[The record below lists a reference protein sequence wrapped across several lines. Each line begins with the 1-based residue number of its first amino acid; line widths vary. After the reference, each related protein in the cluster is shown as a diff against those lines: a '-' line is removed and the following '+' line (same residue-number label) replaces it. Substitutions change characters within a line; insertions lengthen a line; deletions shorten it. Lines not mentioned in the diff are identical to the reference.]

1 MSTWQD
7 AVASI
12 GTRRANVFVL
22 GDSISEGAWAR
33 TYFEGW
39 THAAQRYLQ
48 ENLTGSVGG
57 VGHIPAIRG
66 FDGAGNPGF
75 PESNGDQWVFSNENA
90 IDRSGSNLYGFGRR
104 SITLQP
110 GDTASITFLGDRF
123 QVMFTERPGTGRM
136 EVSVDGGAP
145 QQVSTAGESEKSGSL
160 YTSSLLARSEHTVTV
175 TAVSDSVVL
184 DGGAFFDGDFNAGLT
199 VWDGSHAGFGTVHF
213 DGHNTSATLW
223 SGGLSQVKPDAVV
236 IALGTNDANA
246 AIVGGYTPAVFG
258 ERIRDIIDL
267 AVSQSGNNPSVFVLL
282 QPQPGYSPHANAAEW
297 WADHMAAASSAAVA
311 RGAGIIDLRG
321 VVPSGHNASGV
332 LSPYYHNS
340 NHPNTKGMR
349 LYAANVSNEL
359 IRRSQTAPPWTG
371 SGGTMKYFEGSR
383 WVDLVGDAV
392 NVSDF
397 GAIGD
402 GVADDTQ
409 AFRDA
414 ISFIESRGG
423 GTLQLASGK
432 TYWLADSVETC
443 ENLTIEGNKSRIVK
457 VRKAGHVRYV
467 AFQSKRGQ
475 GLGYGA
481 GANRNLTIRNVTF
494 QGNISENPNEQM
506 DICGFAGHH
515 HDNVLIDNCTFL
527 EAQSSGHCI
536 DLGGCSN
543 VRVTNSQFVGMND
556 LVSKRAEAIQADW
569 STYGSLSAPELVG
582 NYDGLA
588 TRNLHISGCSFLPLS
603 KNGMDWPCPNPV
615 GSHSRSESNHPVNI
629 SFVDNFVEDPCAN
642 TSNTQK
648 GIIRFIG
655 GKSIKISGNVFVT
668 KEARPNRVVMFEGS
682 TSGVPAGADPNVSNN
697 VVTLTNPIKCEDVQV
712 SNNVFDGFYGRDEAS
727 EDGLIGTTA
736 PGSQRHVNF
745 RIEGNVFK
753 NTISTLVENNAAPQT
768 ISLYRVQNAVIA
780 NNVGTNVG
788 SLGYFNSCMGV
799 AIVGNSLSGV
809 STQSLYFA
817 NCGQVNI
824 SDLVVSSCY
833 RPTVVLAGN
842 GGNHTVRGV
851 KVTAVLGDPAPCTA
865 VWASGTWG
873 QIHVSD
879 VTVDSVTGRPA
890 VRVDSGVSN
899 GVVYGVMAR
908 SSVASVSNAGTNITV
923 ANNMNY
929 S

>member
-7 AVASI
+7 AVTSI
-12 GTRRANVFVL
+12 STRRANVFVL
-22 GDSISEGAWAR
+22 GDSISEGAWAT

-48 ENLTGSVGG
+48 ENLAGAVGG
-57 VGHIPAIRG
+57 IGHIPAIRG
-66 FDGAGNPGF
+66 FDGAGNAGF
-75 PESNGDQWVFSNENA
+75 PESNGDQWVFSNNAA
-90 IDRSGSNLYGFGRR
+90 IDRTGTNQYGFGRR
-104 SITLQP
+104 SLSLSP
-110 GDTASITFLGDRF
+110 GDTASITFTGDRF
-123 QVMFTERPGTGRM
+123 QILYTQLPGSGVMG
-136 EVSVDGGAP
+136 VSVDGGAT
-145 QQVSTAGESEKSGSL
+145 QNISTSGESAASGRL
-160 YTSSLLARSEHTVTV
+160 HTSAPLTRGSHAVTV
-175 TAVSDSVVL
+175 SAVSDVVVL
-184 DGGAFFDGDFNAGLT
+184 DGGVFFDGDYNSGIT
-199 VWDGSHAGFGTVHF
+199 VWDGSHTGFGTAHF
-213 DGHNTSATLW
+213 DGHNASSALW
-223 SGGLSQVKPDAVV
+223 SGGLGQVQPDAVL

-246 AIVGGYTPAVFG
+246 AIAGGYTPTVFG
-258 ERIRDIIDL
+258 QRIGNIIDL
-267 AVSQSGNNPSVFVLL
+267 IASASGSNPTVFVVL
-282 QPQPGYSPHANAAEW
+282 QPQPGYSPHANATEW
-297 WADHMAAASSAAVA
+297 WAEHMDAATNAATA
-311 RGAGIIDLRG
+311 RGAGVIDLRG
-321 VVPSGHNASGV
+321 KVPSGRNSNGV
-332 LSPYYHNS
+332 LSPLYHNS

-359 IRRSQTAPPWTG
+359 IRQSETAPDWTG

-392 NVSDF
+392 NVADF
-397 GAIGD
+397 GAVGN
-402 GVADDTQ
+402 GVTDDTQ

-414 ISFIESRGG
+414 VSFIESRGG

-443 ENLTIEGNKSRIVK
+443 ENLTIEGNKARIVK
-457 VRKAGHVRYV
+457 IRKTGHIRYV
-467 AFQSKRGQ
+467 AFQSKQGQ

-494 QGNISENPNEQM
+494 QGNISENPDVQM

-536 DLGGCSN
+536 DLAGCSN
-543 VRVTNSQFVGMND
+543 VRVVNSQFIGMNQ
-556 LVSKRAEAIQADW
+556 LVSKRSEAIQADR

-582 NYDGLA
+582 NYDGIS

-603 KNGMDWPCPNPV
+603 KNGTDWPCPNPV
-615 GSHSRSESNHPVNI
+615 GSHSRSEAFHPENI
-629 SFVDNFVEDPCAN
+629 SFVDNFVEDPSEN
-642 TSNTQK
+642 TSDTQK

-682 TSGVPAGADPNVSNN
+682 TLGVPAGADPNVSNN

-727 EDGLIGTTA
+727 SDGLIGTTA

-780 NNVGTNVG
+780 SNVGTNVG
-788 SLGYFNSCMGV
+788 SLGYFNACAGV
-799 AIVGNSLSGV
+799 TIAGNSLSGV
-809 STQSLYFA
+809 STQALYFA
-817 NCGQVNI
+817 NCSQVNI
-824 SDLVVSSCY
+824 SDLVISSCY
-833 RPTVVLAGN
+833 RTPVVLAGI

-851 KVTAVLGDPAPCTA
+851 KVTSTLGTPSPSTA

-873 QIHVSD
+873 QLHASD
-879 VTVDSVTGRPA
+879 VTVDTASAIPA